1 MCAAIHKHIG
11 GVGCVKDCML
21 GVHRQNRVSH
31 NQSELENHTKKK
43 ILRHSRHLVFTEV
56 LRTLGPTV
64 HPHRHMHVYTE
75 TKSLLTAEKSNF
87 PGPLKRPA
95 IQNLKVNPELALL
108 NLEQSTWQQ
117 SSNSKCVPWATS

>member
-43 ILRHSRHLVFTEV
+43 KILRHSRHLVFTEV
-56 LRTLGPTV
+56 LSGENLGSDGSSSQT
-64 HPHRHMHVYTE
+64 HARLHRDKE
-75 TKSLLTAEKSNF
+75 PPDGRKKQLSRAFEEASNPKLKGESRIGFAE
-87 PGPLKRPA
+87 LRA
-95 IQNLKVNPELALL
+95 IYLAAVF
-108 NLEQSTWQQ
+108 
-117 SSNSKCVPWATS
+117 KF